1 VDNINTDMFYE
12 EESDGYDTD
21 SSRYY
26 YKGDYYY
33 GSEVAQDHIARWG
46 DCRNWDRYNEEWGYC
61 EGMETLQEK
70 LKAATLTLMSPN
82 EDAHTQIEVGSFGSV
97 QGTARELKWRDVIS
111 CPSLQPFVDALKNFP
126 EDRAL
131 SIKLNNFQLKEGV
144 LTKFQSC
151 NIETKQLIC
160 LDIDITHLS
169 GLDAVT
175 DILQVNTTLEK
186 LKLTGAIL
194 SHQEPTN
201 RFVNVVKNHPSL
213 ELISLDNCTWS
224 IFGQDSTQQ
233 FSTIME
239 GIKDIRKV
247 ILKGDPYMHGCEV
260 GIKEIH
266 RLPAILATNPLLQEI
281 TLDRTR
287 MSYNSDRERHIG
299 DRVVK
304 IHGSR
309 ESKINEALV
318 YIDLAEALATNTN
331 LKQFIIPKG
340 GDCIWEEGIDALW
353 KAVYDDT
360 SLNSIAESNHTC
372 IIKNQGKNFH
382 QPWTWDRS
390 PFQHIALGSNLRA
403 LSRPGWTQGLTKE
416 DSRESSKESKL
427 RYALGAKQKGNLN
440 IHYLNEVPLSL
451 MPQILSFVQPVVIV
465 IEERIPTQVPTEK
478 EVATMSLKN
487 VFEVMKN
494 CVAPLLDKTKVDTLK
509 RKRDV

>member
-1 VDNINTDMFYE
+1 MFYE
-12 EESDGYDTD
+12 EESDDYDTD

-46 DCRNWDRYNEEWGYC
+46 DCRSWDRYSEEWGYC

-70 LKAATLTLMSPN
+70 LKAATATLMSPN
-82 EDAHTQIEVGSFGSV
+82 EDAQTQIEVGSFGNI
-97 QGTARELKWRDVIS
+97 QGIARELKWRDVLS
-111 CPSLQPFVDALKNFP
+111 CPSLQPFFNALTNFP
-126 EDRAL
+126 GDRAL

-151 NIETKQLIC
+151 KIETKHLIC

-169 GLDAVT
+169 GLVAII

-201 RFVNVVKNHPSL
+201 RFVNVVKNHPIL

-224 IFGQDSTQQ
+224 IYGQDSIQQ
-233 FSTIME
+233 FSTVME

-247 ILKGDPYMHGCEV
+247 ILKGDPCNHGYEV
-260 GIKEIH
+260 GIKDIH

-299 DRVVK
+299 DSTV
-304 IHGSR
+304 GSR
-309 ESKINEALV
+309 ESMINEALV

-331 LKQFIIPKG
+331 LKQLIIPKD
-340 GDCIWEEGIDALW
+340 GDCIWEEGINALW

-372 IIKNQGKNFH
+372 VIKNQGKNFH
-382 QPWTWDRS
+382 QPWTWERG
-390 PFQHIALGSNLRA
+390 PFQHIALESDLRT
-403 LSRPGWTQGLTKE
+403 LSHPGWTQGLTIE

-427 RYALGAKQKGNLN
+427 RYALGAKQKGHLN

-451 MPQILSFVQPVVIV
+451 MPKILSFVQPVVIDGEY
-465 IEERIPTQVPTEK
+465 EESTQVPTEK

-494 CVAPLLDKTKVDTLK
+494 CVAPLLDKTKVDLK

>member
-1 VDNINTDMFYE
+1 MFYE

-26 YKGDYYY
+26 YKGAYYY

-46 DCRNWDRYNEEWGYC
+46 DCRNWDRYSEMWGYC

-70 LKAATLTLMSPN
+70 LKAATATLMSPN
-82 EDAHTQIEVGSFGSV
+82 EDAAHTKIEVGSFGRV

-111 CPSLQPFVDALKNFP
+111 CPSLQPFVNALTNFP
-126 EDRAL
+126 GDRAL

-224 IFGQDSTQQ
+224 IYGQDSTQQ

-239 GIKDIRKV
+239 GIKDIRQV

-260 GIKEIH
+260 GIKEIY

-281 TLDRTR
+281 TVDRTR
-287 MSYNSDRERHIG
+287 MSYHSDRERHIG
-299 DRVVK
+299 DSTV
-304 IHGSR
+304 GSR
-309 ESKINEALV
+309 ESMINEALV

-331 LKQFIIPKG
+331 LKQFIIPKD
-340 GDCIWEEGIDALW
+340 GDWIWEEGINALW
-353 KAVYDDT
+353 KSMYDDT

-372 IIKNQGKNFH
+372 VIKNQGKNFH
-382 QPWTWDRS
+382 QPWTWERG
-390 PFQHIALGSNLRA
+390 PFEHIALESDLRT
-403 LSRPGWTQGLTKE
+403 LSHPGWTQGMTRE

-440 IHYLNEVPLSL
+440 IHYLNEVPLCL
-451 MPQILSFVQPVVIV
+451 MPKILSFVQPVVVDVIV
-465 IEERIPTQVPTEK
+465 NEERTIPTQVPTEK
-478 EVATMSLKN
+478 EVATISLKN

-494 CVAPLLDKTKVDTLK
+494 CFAPLLDNAKVDKLK